1 MPRGPPWLSTPMAIY
16 LLLFAFQCS
25 FHVCHKDPDE
35 NKRLVESYAARWLP
49 NSGSF
54 TCYYNT
60 ANFNDVIIHKRYSKS
75 DVVHSM
81 LWPSL
86 VLIACCVV
94 FLSLETR
101 RRKLTFCGRRTTGS
115 EGSPDRRNT
124 PEVSDARLL
133 DSQVILRRNLLQ
145 NGLLDDGRIVCK
157 LAANSDA
164 MSCKAWKSYSS
175 LEKLVTRKEE
185 FPLRG
190 HPERLDSKSRSFDRL
205 DESKRL
211 HNRLRADLEND
222 RMRLSERTVE
232 EEDLRRPLPHSL
244 DSITP
249 STLKIQLD
257 STAEA

>member
-1 MPRGPPWLSTPMAIY
+1 MSL
-16 LLLFAFQCS
+16 FQCS
-25 FHVCHKDPDE
+25 FHVCQKDPEE
-35 NKRLVESYAARWLP
+35 NKRLVELYAAKWLP
-49 NSGSF
+49 QSPKPYPF

-81 LWPSL
+81 FWPSL

-115 EGSPDRRNT
+115 EGTPDRRNT

-164 MSCKAWKSYSS
+164 MSGKAWKSYSS

-190 HPERLDSKSRSFDRL
+190 HPQRLDSKSRSYDRL

-222 RMRLSERTVE
+222 RMHPSQRTG
-232 EEDLRRPLPHSL
+232 EDPGRPLPHSL

-249 STLKIQLD
+249 TLEVQMYR
-257 STAEA
+257 SAAEA